1 MVDLRPVMEV
11 QRTIKEGRY
20 LGLENRDVQVSLA
33 CGECLRQRRSAG
45 FEKRA
50 KLGAPVQVIMIL
62 VCWIL
67 V

>member
-33 CGECLRQRRSAG
+33 CGECLRQRSAG

-50 KLGAPVQVIMIL
+50 KLGAPVQVILIL